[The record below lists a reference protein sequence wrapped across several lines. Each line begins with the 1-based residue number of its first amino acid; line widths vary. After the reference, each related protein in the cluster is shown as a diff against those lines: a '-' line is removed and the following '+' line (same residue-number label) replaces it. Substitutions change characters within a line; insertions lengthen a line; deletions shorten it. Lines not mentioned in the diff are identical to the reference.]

1 MTFSVMSDS
10 VIDLTLE
17 ESAQLGIS
25 IVPLDVEVGGQV
37 FQDRTQI
44 DPYEFYKRMLASKD
58 LPKTSQPSPATYLA
72 AYKKEIEQG
81 AEHIVVFTISSGM
94 SGSYE
99 SACIAAHQVD
109 CDVRV
114 IDTKEASP
122 SQFLPAY
129 RACELRDAGYSLDD
143 AMPYIMEA
151 VEASH
156 LYIAVHKLDNFVKGG
171 RLNPAL
177 AAGIGLL
184 NIKPIF
190 TPDEN
195 GVFVGFDKVRGAKG
209 VAKRYARII
218 SEQTQKEGL
227 QRVRFIHTDNEEGI
241 QMIKDLLAE
250 QGVAFHDLGSSI
262 GGSTVG
268 THLGCGAFGLALMP
282 EPKPLSGGE
291 REDA

>member
-1 MTFSVMSDS
+1 MKFTVMSDS
-10 VIDLTLE
+10 VIDITLE
-17 ESAQLGIS
+17 ESAKLDIP
-25 IVPLDVEVGGQV
+25 IVPLDVSVGGEI

-44 DPYEFYKRMLASKD
+44 DPYEFYRRMLAADD

-72 AYKKEIEQG
+72 AYRKEMERG

-99 SACIAAHQVD
+99 SACIAARQVD

-114 IDTKEASP
+114 VDTKEASP

-143 AMPYIMEA
+143 AMPYILEA
-151 VEASH
+151 VDASH

-190 TPDEN
+190 TPDER
-195 GVFVGFDKVRGAKG
+195 GIFTGFDKVRGVKG
-209 VAKRYARII
+209 LAKRYARIV
-218 SEQTQKEGL
+218 SDHTRDEGM

-241 QMIKDLLAE
+241 QQIKDLLAAE
-250 QGVAFHDLGSSI
+250 GVEFHDLGTSI

-282 EPKPLSGGE
+282 EPDPLPAEG
-291 REDA
+291 RENA